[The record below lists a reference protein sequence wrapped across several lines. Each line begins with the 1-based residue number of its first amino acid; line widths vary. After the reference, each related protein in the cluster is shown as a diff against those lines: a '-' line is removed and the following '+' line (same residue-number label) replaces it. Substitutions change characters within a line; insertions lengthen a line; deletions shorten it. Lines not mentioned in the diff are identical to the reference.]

1 MVSRKAVINGSTV
14 ENVILADDDFELPD
28 RLLVTL
34 PEGST
39 VAPGWTYDGEDFAP
53 PVVPLADLVA
63 AKIAAINAKA
73 DALLSAGCPVGGGLH
88 VAVDDGSRA
97 DMGAMATTALAAL
110 SSAVPWPASY
120 QTGWIAIEN
129 VRVPLPTPGD
139 GLALAAGV
147 GDYYA
152 QVRQNGRNMKDAA
165 AAAEDLTALDAIDI
179 EQGWPE

>member
-1 MVSRKAVINGSTV
+1 MVSRKAVINGASV
-14 ENVILADDDFELPD
+14 ENVILAADDFEIAGRTLVAVPD
-28 RLLVTL
+28 
-34 PEGST
+34 GSP
-39 VAPGWTYDGEDFAP
+39 VAPGWAFDGEDFSP

-63 AKIAAINAKA
+63 AKVAAINAKV
-73 DALLSAGCPVGGGLH
+73 DALLSVGCPVGGGLH

-97 DMGAMATTALAAL
+97 DMGAMATTALAAM

-139 GLALAAGV
+139 GLGLAAGV

-152 QVRQNGRNMKDAA
+152 KVRQRGRDLKDAA
-165 AAAEDLTALDAIDI
+165 LAAEDPSDLDAVDI
-179 EQGWPE
+179 ETGWPG